1 VDAGRTVLLA
11 LALAA
16 VAAAAPASSARDGTI
31 PPRSTA
37 LARAARAPIG
47 ARQDPSPEALPSGE
61 MGPRTTAALE
71 RGLAWLAARQAEQ
84 RDGSFPKA
92 GGRRYV
98 PVPIAALSAL
108 AFMAGGSTPERGPH
122 GRELA
127 LAIDYLLQR
136 VDLRAGSATR
146 GYIASEG
153 DDLSQMHGHGFATLA
168 LAEAYAMSPRTTR
181 GRRTAE
187 ALEAAVA
194 LIQKSQGLEGGW
206 YYEPRAMLDH
216 ENSVTVCLVQALR
229 GARNAGVQVDARVIE
244 RAVEYVGRCQ
254 DEKGAFRYRL
264 DLDKTSVALTA
275 AGIATLNSAGRYGG
289 GELNKALEVLWR
301 QLALRETDE
310 RAHELSAY
318 PFYERLYLAQ
328 ALWQASDRRLFE
340 LWAAKE
346 RERVLAAQ
354 LPDGSWS
361 DENFGASYATAMN
374 CLFLA
379 LPLGLLPIF
388 QR

>member
-1 VDAGRTVLLA
+1 MSVNATRMVWLA

-16 VAAAAPASSARDGTI
+16 GSAPARDGTG
-31 PPRSTA
+31 PAPSVVLLRAGRS
-37 LARAARAPIG
+37 PIG
-47 ARQDPSPEALPSGE
+47 APQEPSSEGLSSGE

-136 VDLRAGSATR
+136 ADLRAASPTR

-153 DDLSQMHGHGFATLA
+153 DDLSRMHGHGFATLA
-168 LAEAYAMSPRTTR
+168 LAEAYAVSPRTTR

-229 GARNAGVQVDARVIE
+229 AARNAGVQVDARVIE

-254 DEKGAFRYRL
+254 DAKGAFRYRL

-275 AGIATLNSAGRYGG
+275 AGIATLNAGGRYSG
-289 GELNKALEVLWR
+289 GELDKALELLWR

-310 RAHELSAY
+310 RALEPSAY
-318 PFYERLYLAQ
+318 PYYERLYLAQ

-340 LWAAKE
+340 LWVKKE

-354 LPDGSWS
+354 LPDGSWI
-361 DENFGASYATAMN
+361 DEHFGSSYATAMN

-379 LPLGLLPIF
+379 LPLRLLPIF